1 MNRKKRITCIIL
13 SAMALLIAA
22 LSAYICYDKKAQSE
36 IKEKEYRVVFNNC
49 YAYERLNTEY
59 ISSEHNGGVSFFT
72 KENSDG
78 TVIEVDGY
86 KHIHYAVFN
95 EADEL
100 FCAAISEDGKRF
112 LLKINLQNEAIQS
125 IEVNTLPVKL
135 YSYKDSVVAYYIG
148 HEAASLYS
156 VDFSAEAL
164 NLIVDDVTVYNSY
177 DYQRY
182 LKGELN
188 LEEYFYYTE
197 WEAECYRETK
207 DLGYTFFD
215 DNCVDEVLVS
225 DEAILYKSKTAENK
239 NQWTLLKDGEKVNFE
254 NKDVCLGFTDNN
266 TPLFYKQFLGGFFR
280 CYGIIYEYNVE
291 NGKKSQV
298 RFTVNQGL
306 FRAQM
311 YNDGEYIVYYV
322 PDFGGGEY
330 RCVLTQSGADA
341 YLFSFYEFRK

>member
-1 MNRKKRITCIIL
+1 MIRKKRITCIIL
-13 SAMALLIAA
+13 SAMVLLIAA
-22 LSAYICYDKKAQSE
+22 LSAYICYDIKAQNE
-36 IKEKEYRVVFNNC
+36 IKEAEYSVVFNNC

-100 FCAAISEDGKRF
+100 FCAAISDDGKRF
-112 LLKINLQNEAIQS
+112 LLKINEHNKVVSEM
-125 IEVNTLPVKL
+125 EVETLPIKL
-135 YSYKDSVVAYYIG
+135 YVYKDSVVAYYIG

-182 LKGELN
+182 LKGELG

-215 DNCVDEVLVS
+215 YNCVDEVFVS
-225 DEAILYKSKTAENK
+225 DEAVLYKSKTAENK
-239 NQWTLLKDGEKVNFE
+239 NQWTLLKDGNKVSFE
-254 NKDVCLGFTDNN
+254 NEDVCLGFTDNN

-280 CYGIIYEYNVE
+280 HYGVIYKYNIE
-291 NGKKSQV
+291 NRKKSQD

-306 FRAQM
+306 FRARM

-322 PDFGGGEY
+322 PDFGGSTVYFLDTRNGVDTEMF
-330 RCVLTQSGADA
+330 TH
-341 YLFSFYEFRK
+341 YEFQK